1 MTTAEQNEVWRPT
14 PEHPSLPEDWIFP
27 SVIKPIDG
35 VGSIG
40 VRKINSREEFD
51 RTTLGENELLQRF
64 VLGTPVSVAGTR
76 TVESRVVSTDQVS
89 SPFTMTRSSM
99 SALISSSM

>member
-1 MTTAEQNEVWRPT
+1 PEVWRPT

-64 VLGTPVSVAGTR
+64 VLGTPVSVAVLCNAKAFEYLEPCLHKLGG
-76 TVESRVVSTDQVS
+76 ESGFEYLGGST
-89 SPFTMTRSSM
+89 P
-99 SALISSSM
+99 L